1 LRQAAAQEAQTVASQ
16 LREELQQQELS
27 LKRKLG
33 NEAAARRAAEEEL
46 RTVRQE
52 LSQLQGM
59 LGPGTFG
66 AAAAAAAGGLA
77 GLGGLGLQQQQHAP
91 GQQLGDSWRAAAGG
105 PPALAAPG
113 FKWVL
118 VREGED
124 PAAAAAAAAAE
135 DELGSSLPGTP
146 HSVLSGGVG
155 FGNSSRHQQ
164 LQRAASAASSGGV
177 AVGGFDTAELLQQHG
192 AASASAGM
200 SDAASAY
207 GGVSANANAAVPV
220 SPTSTAS
227 VQQLHQQQLRQ
238 VAARLGSGSVG
249 EATLQRLRAALRQKT
264 GECAA
269 LEARLRELEATRDQL
284 AGELVAATHVA
295 EKVGAFSTVWLLLG
309 WMIELVDGIGH
320 AATCFPTLREVG
332 WLQCIGSLATDMLF
346 CRCQLSVVCTYLLKR
361 ESALLVCALQ
371 RVLQASD
378 AVRDLPKMQQ
388 AYQEL
393 QARYAAAVELVGER
407 DEQLE
412 ELANDLED
420 VKQMYRQQIETLL
433 AQQQ

>member
-1 LRQAAAQEAQTVASQ
+1 VASQ
-16 LREELQQQELS
+16 LRDDLQQQELA
-27 LKRKLG
+27 LRRKLG

-59 LGPGTFG
+59 LGPGVLS
-66 AAAAAAAGGLA
+66 AAGGSAA
-77 GLGGLGLQQQQHAP
+77 GLVGGGLGTLMQQQQQAP

-146 HSVLSGGVG
+146 HSVLSGGLG
-155 FGNSSRHQQ
+155 FGGGSRQLQ
-164 LQRAASAASSGGV
+164 LQRAGSTASNGAVG
-177 AVGGFDTAELLQQHG
+177 VGGFDTAELLQQHTG
-192 AASASAGM
+192 HSFSQQPAAQQQQQGVVSGGM

-207 GGVSANANAAVPV
+207 GGGGGGNVPV
-220 SPTSTAS
+220 SPSSSAS

-238 VAARLGSGSVG
+238 VAARLGSGSVS

-269 LEARLRELEATRDQL
+269 LEGRLRELEATRDQL
-284 AGELVAATHVA
+284 AGELVAATHAA
-295 EKVGAFSTVWLLLG
+295 EKVSW
-309 WMIELVDGIGH
+309 
-320 AATCFPTLREVG
+320 
-332 WLQCIGSLATDMLF
+332 S
-346 CRCQLSVVCTYLLKR
+346 Y
-361 ESALLVCALQ
+361 
-371 RVLQASD
+371 
-378 AVRDLPKMQQ
+378 DLW
-388 AYQEL
+388 
-393 QARYAAAVELVGER
+393 V
-407 DEQLE
+407 
-412 ELANDLED
+412 
-420 VKQMYRQQIETLL
+420 
-433 AQQQ
+433 